1 MTQISGKLNSFIV
14 DEFTHENRLPKF
26 GDEATIELPAVDIE
40 KIKAGYEVWIRKK
53 VEERQPGDIYFC
65 CPMTKG
71 IDSVVAHFPQQ
82 FKSEK
87 LAKKE
92 LETAIAEIL
101 EARTG
106 IGATRGDEI
115 RWKVKGIMRLIMEEG
130 RNV

>member
-1 MTQISGKLNSFIV
+1 MTQISGKLLDDTIV
-14 DEFTHENRLPKF
+14 RGEEV
-26 GDEATIELPAVDIE
+26 TIELPPVDLE
-40 KIKAGYEVWIRKK
+40 KIKAGDEVWIRQE
-53 VEERQPGDIYFC
+53 VRERKPGDIYFSS
-65 CPMTKG
+65 PTIKG

-115 RWKVKGIMRLIMEEG
+115 RWKVKGIMRLFMEEG